1 MIPLQSTTLVS
12 RSVFVVTAP
21 GSHAHAT
28 RVAGV
33 TVLERVLR
41 EAAGRGVTRAVV
53 AVPSIPLPPLP
64 VEVEWV
70 PPSTPIPQGM
80 EVVRGDLCCGI
91 LVSDDRSRREA
102 ERRLVRS
109 LRRGFDGPVDA
120 LINRRI
126 SSRCSLWLSRTAIT
140 PNEVTVAA
148 IGVGLAAAFLAA
160 LGRPWTL
167 VAAGLLIQ
175 GQSVL
180 DCCDGELA
188 RLTFRGSRLG
198 QWLDNVSDD
207 VVDNLFLVGAG
218 IATNRA
224 PWLAAALVGAAS
236 RTAAQVWQY
245 REVKRK
251 TGTGDVYAFR
261 WWFEADKATL
271 EEVYN
276 PASPLTWLRSLGRRD
291 TYAFVWMVMCLV
303 SWPEAIVVHGL
314 GLGLAFAGLTIVDRV
329 FKRRQV
335 SGRS

>member
-1 MIPLQSTTLVS
+1 MSPLNPTTPVS
-12 RSVFVVTAP
+12 KSVFVRAAP
-21 GSHAHAT
+21 GSRAHGT

-53 AVPSIPLPPLP
+53 ALPETSLPPLP
-64 VEVEWV
+64 VEIEWV
-70 PPSTPIPQGM
+70 SPSTAVPEGM
-80 EVVRGDLCCGI
+80 EEVRADMLCGI
-91 LVSDDRSRREA
+91 LVSDENSRSEA
-102 ERRLVRS
+102 EQRVVRS
-109 LRRGFDGPVDA
+109 LRRAFEGPVDA

-126 SSRCSLWLSRTAIT
+126 SSRCSLWLSRTSVT
-140 PNEVTVAA
+140 PNEVTGAA
-148 IGVGLAAAFLAA
+148 IGVGLAAAFLAT
-160 LGRPWTL
+160 LGTPWTL

-207 VVDNLFLVGAG
+207 VLDDLFLVAVG
-218 IATNRA
+218 IGIDQA
-224 PWLAAALVGAAS
+224 PWLLAAVVGAVSRAAAQAY
-236 RTAAQVWQY
+236 QY
-245 REVKRK
+245 REVHRR

-261 WWFEADKATL
+261 WWFEADKTTP
-271 EEVYN
+271 EEVYA

-291 TYAFVWMVMCLV
+291 TYAFLWMVMCLI
-303 SWPEAIVVHGL
+303 SLPEAIVVYGL
-314 GLGLAFAGLTIVDRV
+314 GLGLAFAGLTVADLV

-335 SGRS
+335 SDMS